1 MRWRRAV
8 VFAAIADSETY
19 LPSRISNFCASEI
32 ERLIWL
38 LSSALW
44 LKCRLVL
51 LLILDLKITSE
62 RAIEVCKKKAMHC
75 ICIMYCLF
83 ILVLTLPACM
93 AATNLTLEQR
103 VDKLEKDY
111 VSKIFLIIQL

>member
-1 MRWRRAV
+1 
-8 VFAAIADSETY
+8 
-19 LPSRISNFCASEI
+19 
-32 ERLIWL
+32 
-38 LSSALW
+38 
-44 LKCRLVL
+44 
-51 LLILDLKITSE
+51 
-62 RAIEVCKKKAMHC
+62 MHC